1 MVFTI
6 HLILHVTR
14 KETIMEQFG
23 KKNRLLGVDYG
34 DTRTGLAVSDPLGIL
49 ASGIGYI
56 HSTYDREVAQK
67 VAEAA
72 ASYGVAKIVL
82 GYPVNMNG
90 THGPRAEKAEAF
102 RTLLAEYTQLP
113 VILYDERLT
122 TAAAHRILHESNRP
136 AKKRKTVVDTLSAQI
151 LLQNYMDSEKNT

>member
-1 MVFTI
+1 
-6 HLILHVTR
+6 
-14 KETIMEQFG
+14 MEQAG
-23 KKNRLLGVDYG
+23 KAERLLGVDYG

-49 ASGIGYI
+49 ANGIGHI

-72 ASYGVAKIVL
+72 ASYGVTKIVL

-102 RTLLAEYTQLP
+102 RALLSEYTAVP
-113 VILYDERLT
+113 VILFDERLT
-122 TAAAHRILHESNRP
+122 TAAAHRILHETNRS

-151 LLQNYMDSEKNT
+151 LLQNYMDSGRN